1 MMSNLSYALQI
12 KPVKDNRTVLVKIS
26 AKEQSRIFVY
36 NDRVLSVR
44 GLDGAYDLK
53 KDEKQGDIYI
63 KPSFYFQHKAFTLFI
78 TTEQGH
84 TYNVLATPFNI
95 PAETIELK
103 PLSPSRIIASRWE
116 KNSPFAQTIINLINA
131 MVNEINPDGYAVV
144 NLGKVKPK
152 RLSNCLTMRL
162 LTLYQGDQLQGEIWL
177 VKNESRVNVRVR
189 PRDFYQDKV
198 VGASIQNEELKPNGE
213 TLLYRVV
220 GYDD

>member
-1 MMSNLSYALQI
+1 MMSHLVYAIQI
-12 KPVKDNRTVLVKIS
+12 KPVKDNRTVLVNIS
-26 AKEQSRIFVY
+26 SKEQSRLFVY
-36 NDRVLSVR
+36 NDRISTVR
-44 GLDGAYDLK
+44 GLDGAYDIK

-63 KPSFYFQHKAFTLFI
+63 KPSLYYQHKAFNLFI
-78 TTEQGH
+78 TTEAGH
-84 TYNVLATPFNI
+84 TYNVLATPLDI

-131 MVNEINPDGYAVV
+131 MLNETNPDGYAVV
-144 NLGKVKPK
+144 SLGKVKPK

-177 VKNESRVNVRVR
+177 IKNESKVNARVQ
-189 PRDFYQDKV
+189 PRDFYQDNV
-198 VGASIQNEELKPNGE
+198 VGASIQNEELKPNDQ